1 MRKILAFAL
10 VIAAL
15 LGVSGCQPRGE
26 VFKAELVS
34 DRYVLSWNDNVYHG
48 YGFIDD
54 NSNLI
59 GEKFATVDSGGKNAM
74 SIYLVNGYEPEQW
87 VIFSEST
94 LMGSHVLYKED
105 DVADTP
111 AEFEG
116 LSFDK

>member
-1 MRKILAFAL
+1 MRKILASAL
-10 VIAAL
+10 VIAVL
-15 LGVSGCQPRGE
+15 LGVSSCHPKRE

-34 DRYVLSWNDNVYHG
+34 DRYVLSWNDKVYYG
-48 YGFIDD
+48 YGFVDD

-59 GEKFATVDSGGKNAM
+59 GEKFAAVDSGGKNAM

-87 VIFSEST
+87 AIFSEST

-105 DVADTP
+105 DVTDIP
-111 AEFEG
+111 AEFES